1 MIGENTTTGNERMQE
16 KLRIML
22 GAVLLVVISYQL
34 GLNHARSE
42 RRVSEY
48 SAVKAQYDRI
58 EMQYTALKTEY
69 DRLETQYSALIAEHD
84 RTQTQYS
91 SLQAQYDRIEKQKK
105 TMPEPK
111 R

>member
-1 MIGENTTTGNERMQE
+1 MQPAVQGGDHVGRVPAFRCEDTMSEENTTTGNKPMQE
-16 KLRIML
+16 KLRILL

-34 GLNHARSE
+34 GLGHARSE
-42 RRVSEY
+42 RRVSQY

-58 EMQYTALKTEY
+58 
-69 DRLETQYSALIAEHD
+69 
-84 RTQTQYS
+84 QTQSS
-91 SLQAQYDRIEKQKK
+91 SLKAQYGRVEKQKK